1 MPRPTALLVSPDR
14 LHESLEVVRGLARHG
29 LATIGT
35 ADAGEALRLIPR
47 RRPQVVLL
55 DLAALDRV
63 LDPDEDRFRLL
74 RPIRFL
80 AAGPI
85 IVAARPDEKAAL
97 LRALDL
103 GADAPMLKPVDVEL
117 LVAGLAALQR
127 RPALQQSSAP
137 EVVRVRDLEVD
148 RRLWEVRLRGI
159 PVRLSPTEVRMIG
172 CLAANIGRVVPAR
185 QLVQEA
191 QGYSCSDPEAQRIA
205 KVNIRRL
212 RAKLN
217 QPAEERPYIVNVR
230 GLGYVLERRGV
241 PHADDLLAGIAV

>member
-14 LHESLEVVRGLARHG
+14 LHESLDVVRGLARYG
-29 LATIGT
+29 LATVGT
-35 ADAGEALRLIPR
+35 ADVGEALRLIPR
-47 RRPQVVLL
+47 RAPQVVLL
-55 DLAALDRV
+55 DLAAFDRA
-63 LDPDEDRFRLL
+63 LGPGEDGFALL

-80 AAGPI
+80 TAGPI
-85 IVAARPDEKAAL
+85 LVAAQRDETAAL
-97 LRALDL
+97 RRALDL

-117 LVAGLAALQR
+117 LVAGVAALQR
-127 RPALQQSSAP
+127 RPALQQAPAP

-148 RRLWEVRLRGI
+148 WRLWEVRLRGI
-159 PVRLSPTEVRMIG
+159 PVRLSPTEVRMIA

-185 QLVQEA
+185 QLVLEA
-191 QGYSCSDPEAQRIA
+191 QGYSCSDQEAQRIA

-212 RAKLN
+212 RAKLD
-217 QPAEERPYIVNVR
+217 QPADERPYIVNVR